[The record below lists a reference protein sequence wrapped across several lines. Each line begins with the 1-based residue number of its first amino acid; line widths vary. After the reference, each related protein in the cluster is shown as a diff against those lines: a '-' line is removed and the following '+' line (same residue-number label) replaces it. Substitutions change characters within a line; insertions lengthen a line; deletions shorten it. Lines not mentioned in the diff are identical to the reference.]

1 MPCEVVHVAHGS
13 VVRMADGPGNQGE
26 PEFNWLY
33 GKDRGADDEATQA
46 IRQQPRDD
54 ATRQIPVQQ
63 QPPPSPPPRREPTRP
78 TPPPVAPP
86 PGTEPGG
93 SRGGMFRRPK
103 FYIRTILVLI
113 LLWVIYLVAVPFFAW
128 QKVEK
133 VDFEPDGDRPDDQP
147 GTTYLMVGSDSR
159 GDLTAAERKKL
170 GTGNVAG
177 QRTDSI
183 MLLHTGDGPN
193 LLMSIPRD
201 SRVAIPGHGDDEK
214 INAAFAYGGP
224 KLLTETIEN
233 ETGIRVDHYVE
244 IGFGGFVDLVDAVGG
259 IEICPKQ
266 AINDKLA
273 KLNIKKGC
281 QEADGPTAL
290 GYARSRH
297 TYAQGDLQR
306 AQAQREVVAGIG
318 REVASPW
325 SVINPFRYWNLN
337 MAATKAVAV
346 GEGMGP
352 FKAVM
357 WASAMTNVDGKDGL
371 TCGVPI
377 ADLSVQWDEKRSQQM
392 FKAIIEDDTDSI
404 SDELCSPTGIP
415 Q

>member
-1 MPCEVVHVAHGS
+1 MS
-13 VVRMADGPGNQGE
+13 DGPGKQGE

-33 GKDRGADDEATQA
+33 GKDHGADDEATQA
-46 IRQQPRDD
+46 FRQEPRHD
-54 ATRQIPVQQ
+54 ATRPIPVQ
-63 QPPPSPPPRREPTRP
+63 PPPPYPPPTREPTRP

-86 PGTEPGG
+86 PGAPPGP
-93 SRGGMFRRPK
+93 SRGGMFRKRK
-103 FYIRTILVLI
+103 FYVRTVLVLI
-113 LLWVIYLVAVPFFAW
+113 LLWIVYLVAVPFFAW
-128 QKVEK
+128 QKVDK
-133 VDFEPDGDRPDDQP
+133 VDFEPGGDRPADQP

-159 GDLTAAERKKL
+159 GDLSDEERKEL
-170 GTGNVAG
+170 GTGNAAG

-183 MLLHTGDGPN
+183 MILHTGDGPN

-233 ETGIRVDHYVE
+233 ETGIRIDHYVE

-259 IEICPKQ
+259 IEICPEK
-266 AINDKLA
+266 AIKDKLA
-273 KLNIKKGC
+273 KLNIEKGC
-281 QEADGPTAL
+281 QEVNGATAL
-290 GYARSRH
+290 GYSRSRH

-306 AQAQREVVAGIG
+306 AQAQREVVAAIG

-352 FKAVM
+352 IRAVL
-357 WASAMTNVDGKDGL
+357 WAQAMTNVDGKDGL

-377 ADLSVQWDEKRSQQM
+377 ADLSVQWDEERSEEM
-392 FKAIIEDDTDSI
+392 FKAIIEDDTDGI
-404 SDELCSPTGIP
+404 PKKLCTPTGIP
-415 Q
+415 K

>member
-1 MPCEVVHVAHGS
+1 
-13 VVRMADGPGNQGE
+13 MADGSGKQDE

-33 GKDRGADDEATQA
+33 GKNRGVDDEATQA
-46 IRQQPRDD
+46 IQQQSRPDR
-54 ATRQIPVQQ
+54 TRQIPVQQ
-63 QPPPSPPPRREPTRP
+63 QPPPPPPNQAPPQREPTRP

-86 PGTEPGG
+86 PGAPPDR
-93 SRGGMFRRPK
+93 SRGGGSMFRRPK
-103 FYIRTILVLI
+103 FYIRLVLI
-113 LLWVIYLVAVPFFAW
+113 LLVLWIVYLIAVPLFAW
-128 QKVEK
+128 QKVDK
-133 VDFEPDGDRPDDQP
+133 VEFAPDGDRPGDQP

-159 GDLTAAERKKL
+159 GDLSEEERKEL
-170 GTGNVAG
+170 GTGNAAG
-177 QRTDSI
+177 QRTDTI
-183 MLLHTGDGPN
+183 MILHTGDGPN

-233 ETGIRVDHYVE
+233 ETGIRIDHYVE

-281 QEADGPTAL
+281 QEVNGATAL
-290 GYARSRH
+290 GYSRSRH

-306 AQAQREVVAGIG
+306 AQAQREVVSAIG

-325 SVINPFRYWNLN
+325 TVINPFRYWKVN
-337 MAATKAVAV
+337 MAATQAVAV

-352 FKAVM
+352 IRAVM
-357 WASAMTNVDGKDGL
+357 WASAMTNVDGEDGL

-377 ADLSVQWDEKRSQQM
+377 ADLSVQWDEEKSEQM

-404 SDELCSPTGIP
+404 TKKLCTKTGLP
-415 Q
+415 RP